1 MLYAKFGWNEPRG
14 SWEDFK
20 IFLHNFAFSI
30 LFPLG
35 ERPGPP
41 FFQTWIR
48 STQECFVPSLVKI
61 GPVVLEKKL
70 KMWKVYRHTDRQTDR
85 QMTDNRQSEKLTK
98 AFSSGELIKTQ
109 WLKIMKSKLS
119 NLVINLHKYQSNQK
133 NQTSSVSMHYKYT
146 CKYKY
151 AKNPRL
157 LS

>member
-1 MLYAKFGWNEPRG
+1 MCQVCSNWASGSGGEDFEILWKKITISLLSPLGANLNPLHLRMLYAKFGWNEPRG

-20 IFLHNFAFSI
+20 IFLHNFAFSL

-85 QMTDNRQSEKLTK
+85 WQTTGNQ
-98 AFSSGELIKTQ
+98 
-109 WLKIMKSKLS
+109 KSLLKLS
-119 NLVINLHKYQSNQK
+119 AQ
-133 NQTSSVSMHYKYT
+133 VS
-146 CKYKY
+146 
-151 AKNPRL
+151 
-157 LS
+157 

>member
-1 MLYAKFGWNEPRG
+1 MCQVCSNWASGSGGEDFEILWKKNYYFVIISPWRWAWPFIWTNLNSLHLRMLYAKFGWNEPRG

-20 IFLHNFAFSI
+20 IFLHNFAFSL

-85 QMTDNRQSEKLTK
+85 WQTTGNQ
-98 AFSSGELIKTQ
+98 
-109 WLKIMKSKLS
+109 KSLLKLS
-119 NLVINLHKYQSNQK
+119 AQ
-133 NQTSSVSMHYKYT
+133 VS
-146 CKYKY
+146 
-151 AKNPRL
+151 
-157 LS
+157 